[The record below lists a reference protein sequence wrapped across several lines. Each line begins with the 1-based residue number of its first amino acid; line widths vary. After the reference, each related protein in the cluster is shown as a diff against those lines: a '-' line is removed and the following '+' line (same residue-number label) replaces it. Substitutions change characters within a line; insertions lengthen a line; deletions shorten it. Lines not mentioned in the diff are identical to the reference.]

1 MNQTTFSLGEV
12 PGGAANTGPCVCSSY
27 TVGDET
33 IAPVN
38 TSRERSMLLSSSF
51 VSMSFVLFIHDFNC
65 QLHAHDF
72 HQTLP
77 KLYTHNCKNS
87 VGELRVDHGHEN

>member
-1 MNQTTFSLGEV
+1 M
-12 PGGAANTGPCVCSSY
+12 SY
-27 TVGDET
+27 FFLSQQVLE
-33 IAPVN
+33 A
-38 TSRERSMLLSSSF
+38 LLSSSF

-87 VGELRVDHGHEN
+87 VGFLKVAHFQYVLIISVQFSSVA